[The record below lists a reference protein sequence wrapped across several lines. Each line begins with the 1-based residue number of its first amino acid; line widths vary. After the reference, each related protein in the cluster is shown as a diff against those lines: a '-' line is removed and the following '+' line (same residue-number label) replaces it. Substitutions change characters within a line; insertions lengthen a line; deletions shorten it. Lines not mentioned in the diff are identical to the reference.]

1 MLKAAFVMIFA
12 LLSFNSAYAERISI
26 GELFFTAKNNGT
38 VTYIATIIDHDLDLS
53 NLCLV
58 TLDRK
63 RPTPVRVDCR
73 KQPYHSQLPAGANVT
88 SVFKTTGPLSVEPEP
103 AVWEADQSSGAIQFC
118 FFSPWPHEEPC
129 TLIQLVH

>member
-38 VTYIATIIDHDLDLS
+38 VTYIATIIDHNLDLA
-53 NLCLV
+53 NLCRV
-58 TLDRK
+58 IVEHRK
-63 RPTPVRVDCR
+63 PAPVRVNCL

-88 SVFKTTGPLSVEPEP
+88 SVFITTGPLPAAP
-103 AVWEADQSSGAIQFC
+103 GAVWEADQSSGAIQFC
-118 FFSPWPHEEPC
+118 IFSPSEHEEPC
-129 TLIQLVH
+129 TLIQFVH